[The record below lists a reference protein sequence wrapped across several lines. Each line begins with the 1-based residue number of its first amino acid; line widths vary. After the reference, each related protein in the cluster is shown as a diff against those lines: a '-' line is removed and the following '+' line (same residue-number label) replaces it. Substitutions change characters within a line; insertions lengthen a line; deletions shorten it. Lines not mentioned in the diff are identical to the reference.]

1 MLRHSCLGA
10 VVLAAMGL
18 SAAESTPLEYELSEP
33 MLAIRLHNTTRSVER
48 YKAGP
53 YSAFVSTPTG
63 AMLQG
68 QILMGLNMAGG
79 GDPTLIPKGVGAIDS
94 LNFTMKLNKGEWG
107 PSPQMQVSAKVSD
120 SAAVLALL
128 GKASPTVK
136 IEGAAIPSWK
146 ITGTDDVLI
155 EQHDKVLVLAAAD
168 QGKVAV
174 SKNAKP
180 ATPLDAQA
188 DLEVSLNLGQILQ
201 SAGMML
207 DMVPNAQVIKD
218 LFKDSTFTTT
228 LKLSSNGI
236 DEKTTVAVPAMMAKL
251 DAATLKAMQG
261 CTVSKKAF
269 DRLGANT
276 LWAVA
281 GHSSKALTEK
291 FMATMDPKLLDNPGI
306 AEIDEKLVEVGLPKY
321 FDLCK
326 SIDGEYVIALENAG
340 SGRPAILV
348 EIQMD
353 ATVGGKLAEL
363 ANTKLKE
370 AMAKEKAP
378 AELVAVLGYE
388 PKPEFAFKNGSL
400 QIAVHPDGIKAFD
413 ARQKGGFVAL
423 PNVKAVMATMPES
436 AISLGL
442 SNSPESWRMLASVI
456 LKGMQQNKKMAMF
469 SMLLATLPDDLA
481 KVAKAGFM
489 VANLKADNSIEIQS
503 SGMITPVP
511 GYAGAMAG
519 VGAFFFIS
527 RRGGDTGSGD
537 DVPPPAF

>member
-1 MLRHSCLGA
+1 MLRQSCLGA
-10 VVLAAMGL
+10 MVLAAMGL
-18 SAAESTPLEYELSEP
+18 SAAESTPLEYELSDP

-53 YSAFVSTPTG
+53 YSAFVTTPTG

-68 QILMGLNMAGG
+68 QILMGLSMAGG
-79 GDPTLIPKGVGAIDS
+79 GDPTLIPKGVGAIEA
-94 LNFTMKLNKGEWG
+94 LNFTLKLNRGEWG
-107 PSPQMQVSAKVSD
+107 PSPQMQVAAKVSD

-136 IEGAAIPSWK
+136 IEGAAVPSWK

-168 QGKVAV
+168 RGKVAI
-174 SKNAKP
+174 SKSAKP
-180 ATPLDAQA
+180 ANPLDAKA
-188 DLEVSLNLGQILQ
+188 DLEISLNLGQILE

-207 DMVPNAQVIKD
+207 AMVPNAEAIKD
-218 LFKDSTFTTT
+218 FLKDSSFTTT
-228 LKLSSNGI
+228 LKLSANGL
-236 DEKTTVAVPAMMAKL
+236 DEKSTIALPAMMAKL
-251 DAATLKAMQG
+251 DPATLKLMQG

-291 FMATMDPKLLDNPGI
+291 VMASMDPQMLNNPGI
-306 AEIDEKLVEVGLPKY
+306 AEIDAELAKLGLPKY
-321 FDLCK
+321 LDLCA
-326 SIDGEYVIALENAG
+326 SLDGEYVIALESAG

-348 EIQMD
+348 EVQMD
-353 ATVGGKLAEL
+353 AAVGPKLAEL
-363 ANTKLKE
+363 ANTKLAE

-388 PKPEFAFKNGSL
+388 PKPVFAYKNGTM
-400 QIAVHPDGIKAFD
+400 QIAVHPDGLKAFD

-423 PNVKAVMATMPES
+423 PNIKAALATMPES

-442 SNSPESWRMLASVI
+442 SNSPESWRMMAGLI
-456 LKGMQQNKKMAMF
+456 LKGMQQNKSTAAF
-469 SMLLATLPDDLA
+469 SMVLSTLPDDLA
-481 KVAKAGFM
+481 KVAKVGSM
-489 VANLKADNSIEIQS
+489 VTTLKADNSMEIQS

-511 GYAGAMAG
+511 GYAGMIAG
-519 VGAFFFIS
+519 VIAFSIAQAKS
-527 RRGGDTGSGD
+527 RMSGGDE
-537 DVPPPAF
+537 VPPAAF